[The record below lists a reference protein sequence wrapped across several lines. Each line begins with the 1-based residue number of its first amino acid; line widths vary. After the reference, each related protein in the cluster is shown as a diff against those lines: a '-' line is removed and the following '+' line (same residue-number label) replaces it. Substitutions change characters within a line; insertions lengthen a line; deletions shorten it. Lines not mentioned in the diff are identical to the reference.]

1 MVQRNLDDLQVG
13 EILAADV
20 KDRSGRLLLTAG
32 AAIEERHL
40 KIFRG
45 WGVTDVAIKCDP
57 SNDYNISEKMAEQD
71 PDFRK
76 MIETELK
83 KDFKL
88 NDLRDP
94 FIQALLQICVDR
106 EMTQQTG
113 VAE

>member
-45 WGVTDVAIKCDP
+45 WGVTDVSIEGTP
-57 SNDYNISEKMAEQD
+57 NDDHNISEKMAQQD
-71 PDFRK
+71 PDFRN
-76 MIETELK
+76 MVETELK
-83 KDFKL
+83 KDFKV
-88 NDLRDP
+88 NDLSNP
-94 FIQALLQICVDR
+94 FIQALLKICVDR
-106 EMTQQTG
+106 AMVQQTG
-113 VAE
+113 AAE